1 MGFKLKCFLLFSAS
15 TLFLAAATAY
25 AQDEPSLGDVAR
37 QQRQQKEKSKNT
49 PGKDIKAPK
58 VITNEEIPE
67 HAVPAGAGKP
77 SDTKAQMAIPSG
89 RDDRA
94 AADVASRI
102 RDLKNQ
108 IADQEKRIAEIND
121 SIRYA
126 PGNCVSGCVQW
137 NEQQKEKQEQVQR
150 MQTMLDQMK
159 TRLAEMQESAR
170 KAGFG
175 SSVYDP

>member
-1 MGFKLKCFLLFSAS
+1 MSFKLKRFLLFFAAS
-15 TLFLAAATAY
+15 LFLAATVY

-37 QQRQQKEKSKNT
+37 QQRQQKDKSKNT
-49 PGKDIKAPK
+49 PGKDTKAPK

-67 HAVPAGAGKP
+67 HAASASKP
-77 SDTKAQMAIPSG
+77 GSDTKAQTATPSAH
-89 RDDRA
+89 DDEA
-94 AADVASRI
+94 AANVTSRI

-108 IADQEKRIAEIND
+108 IADLEKQIAELND

-126 PGNCVSGCVQW
+126 PANCVSGCVQW
-137 NEQQKEKQEQVQR
+137 NEHQKEKQEQVQR
-150 MQTMLDQMK
+150 MQAMLDEQK
-159 TRLAEMQESAR
+159 ARLAEMQESAR